1 MQRLKPSGW
10 AARGITCLVIC
21 GLTQTAFSREIEL
34 VCEDEARHSVS
45 SHPSTGKHSARVQ
58 FNDARSRTG
67 TPTAVKIDWQQPD
80 RSSRFGGIAAERK
93 VRWSG
98 LLIRSIEVSINPKI
112 SFELLFSPSDDIY
125 VIRRKTNGQPVAELP
140 CRIEL

>member
-1 MQRLKPSGW
+1 MQRLKPFGW
-10 AARGITCLVIC
+10 AARGFTIFVFCSLS
-21 GLTQTAFSREIEL
+21 QTAFSRQIEL
-34 VCEDEARHSVS
+34 VCEDEARHSVANA
-45 SHPSTGKHSARVQ
+45 PSQTKHLARVQ

-80 RSSRFGGIAAERK
+80 RTSRFGGIASERK

-98 LLIRSIEVSINPKI
+98 LLIRSIEVSINPKV